1 LDQHPEHY
9 GRESRELLQQ
19 QVLARAELAND
30 RAKLADFE
38 ERVRETEDLWGQP
51 FQRGRAIIQRTRATI
66 ERRERIYWLL
76 DQAAEAYDAG
86 DEERAWP
93 SIVKPS
99 GLTRFINDAQQAR
112 QARKPHPGPLAVRT

>member
-51 FQRGRAIIQRTRATI
+51 FQRGRAII
-66 ERRERIYWLL
+66 
-76 DQAAEAYDAG
+76 
-86 DEERAWP
+86 
-93 SIVKPS
+93 
-99 GLTRFINDAQQAR
+99 
-112 QARKPHPGPLAVRT
+112 PHPGHD